1 MASGITTT
9 KQSLTELAPT
19 PIIKDLAYSVPTPA
33 FHVSKQQQQSQDGGS
48 IREVVSGRGGSDI
61 VQTSEKYNVDVPK
74 PGERWEIDV
83 RDLIPSDSWLAKYG
97 LKKNRLDA
105 HSIAAQLGFQHLT
118 EFDSVLKKPIS
129 SRYGD
134 NLFQRLLRDDGKVYN
149 ITAGKEKLKQVE
161 QRLLHAVRMYRRRME
176 WLTSESRRIFG
187 VIYEHSVCIILD
199 IKNMS
204 PRAFDTYLCAAERV
218 LKEQIIHK
226 AKFNLIRCADEVQY
240 FSTRCQPVTRETVQ
254 NAIDWLW
261 QLDRLAPTSPTDTV
275 EGVIR
280 AAADPDIEAIYLF
293 TEGSSSDASREILI
307 DKVKSCSEVPF
318 HVVAYNCQSSDT
330 LRFLRGVCE
339 LTGGRFHCY
348 SITMEVD
355 SFEGLPLDPE
365 TNKANI
371 VLKRKLYGGVPAG
384 GGIRAD
390 VFKVFEELEEARNLL
405 AQVQHVLANTPDPQ
419 ASKESPVER
428 DTVTAHERKEEYMKS
443 SEWLQR
449 FGIVA
454 KKLDFF
460 DILAGVSFRHC
471 DGVVNVMRA
480 PDGNP
485 EAREKA
491 GALIQPKLINARYCD
506 RFAHVLGKD
515 GTVLHVQVTPEL
527 HRIYEE
533 RMNVCLESIQ
543 RRIDWLREGSR
554 ELFGTIVEDQV
565 YFLIDTSASM
575 EPSIGFVKDKLY
587 ILIQEQL
594 RHKLRVNFVAFNTK
608 AYPWKDRLVE
618 VTEQSL
624 QTAWNWIK
632 ALSCF
637 GTTNTLAALKFALSD
652 RQTHAVYLLTDGR
665 PDQPFKT
672 VLSQA
677 QLHNRLPI
685 HTISFNCRDR
695 EANQFLFQLARDT
708 GARFHIFSDQ
718 ANDGGPESWES
729 EDIRLLRE
737 EYELGKGYLDR
748 VAALRDE
755 CHRLAWKRE
764 TAAD

>member
-1 MASGITTT
+1 
-9 KQSLTELAPT
+9 
-19 PIIKDLAYSVPTPA
+19 PI
-33 FHVSKQQQQSQDGGS
+33 
-48 IREVVSGRGGSDI
+48 R
-61 VQTSEKYNVDVPK
+61 
-74 PGERWEIDV
+74 
-83 RDLIPSDSWLAKYG
+83 
-97 LKKNRLDA
+97 
-105 HSIAAQLGFQHLT
+105 
-118 EFDSVLKKPIS
+118 DSVLKKQSARDTEIICS
-129 SRYGD
+129 SG
-134 NLFQRLLRDDGKVYN
+134 LLRDDGKVYN

-226 AKFNLIRCADEVQY
+226 GQI
-240 FSTRCQPVTRETVQ
+240 TRETVQ

-293 TEGSSSDASREILI
+293 TRALRQMLPVKSSSTRGNSTAAS
-307 DKVKSCSEVPF
+307 
-318 HVVAYNCQSSDT
+318 
-330 LRFLRGVCE
+330 
-339 LTGGRFHCY
+339 
-348 SITMEVD
+348 
-355 SFEGLPLDPE
+355 
-365 TNKANI
+365 
-371 VLKRKLYGGVPAG
+371 PAG

-390 VFKVFEELEEARNLL
+390 VFKVCRGARGGQESV

-460 DILAGVSFRHC
+460 DILAG
-471 DGVVNVMRA
+471 
-480 PDGNP
+480 
-485 EAREKA
+485 
-491 GALIQPKLINARYCD
+491 LIQPKLINARYCD

-554 ELFGTIVEDQV
+554 ELFGTIVEDQHG
-565 YFLIDTSASM
+565 A
-575 EPSIGFVKDKLY
+575 EHRFVKDKLY

-632 ALSCF
+632 
-637 GTTNTLAALKFALSD
+637 
-652 RQTHAVYLLTDGR
+652 
-665 PDQPFKT
+665 PFKT

-677 QLHNRLPI
+677 SCTTACQFTPYRS
-685 HTISFNCRDR
+685 TADR
-695 EANQFLFQLARDT
+695 EANQFLFQAGQRH
-708 GARFHIFSDQ
+708 RRQ
-718 ANDGGPESWES
+718 ANDGGPGV
-729 EDIRLLRE
+729 
-737 EYELGKGYLDR
+737 LGLAR
-748 VAALRDE
+748 QVRRRRCSRAA
-755 CHRLAWKRE
+755 AAAE
-764 TAAD
+764 TAATEDGLAQSSLPAFACSMAWRQPASSLLALELSGSSSSTARKSSLASYSLPMPMLARARLYSALTFWRPASASTESHCLMALLNLRSFR